1 MGQTYHTIIIG
12 AGHNGLVAAEY
23 LAKQGKKVLVL
34 ERRTI
39 VGGSVV
45 TESFGDG
52 FTVDPVFT
60 GGSLRPD
67 IVKDLKLPLPEIKE
81 KPAFISLQPDGNPL
95 TLDAESIKRIS
106 EKDAARFP
114 EFVRFMDKAASILDT
129 AYATIMPRL
138 PMNFGIKEGYG
149 LLELGLEL
157 KLAGRKDMLNFIRAL
172 PMTAQELVEEYFE
185 SEIVKAAIC
194 AVAIHGSTLGPMGA
208 GTGYTLIHNWM
219 NRGGL
224 AHKNVGK
231 AGEITSALANAVK
244 AFGGEIRTESQVT
257 SIRVEGQVAKG
268 VVLANGEEISA
279 NQIFSATDPKHTLL
293 KLVGAQD
300 LPPEFVWH
308 TQSIKMRGSVAKIH
322 LQTNGNHGIPAGT
335 IVLAPSIKYLERAYD
350 ASKYGAI
357 SEKPYLEVTS
367 VPVRESAK
375 ESVVSIHFQF
385 APYALKNSEWKV
397 ESGKV
402 ENLAINTLAEFFPNL
417 KSSIVNRKLIT
428 PQDLES
434 TYGLTEGDLN
444 HGQLMLDQFLFMRPI
459 PGWSNHKTP
468 IDNLYLCGSGV
479 HGGGGVSGAAG
490 RNAAKSLK

>member
-1 MGQTYHTIIIG
+1 MTNHYDTIIIG
-12 AGHNGLVAAEY
+12 AGHNGLVAAAY

-34 ERRTI
+34 ERRAI

-45 TESFGDG
+45 TESFGEG
-52 FTVDPVFT
+52 FTVDSVFT
-60 GGSLRPD
+60 GGNLRPD
-67 IVKDLKLPLPEIKE
+67 IIKDLKLALPKVNE
-81 KPAFISLQPDGNPL
+81 KPAFISLQPDGNHL

-138 PMNFGIKEGYG
+138 PMNFNIREGYG

-172 PMTAQELVEEYFE
+172 PMTAQELLDEYFE
-185 SEIVKAAIC
+185 SDVVKAAI
-194 AVAIHGSTLGPMGA
+194 ASVGIHGFTLGPMGA
-208 GTGYTLIHNWM
+208 GTGYTLIHNWL

-224 AHKNVGK
+224 ANVNVGK
-231 AGEITSALANAVK
+231 AGEITQALANAVK
-244 AFGGEIRTESQVT
+244 SFGGEIRTEAEVKSIKVESQ
-257 SIRVEGQVAKG
+257 IAKG
-268 VVLANGEEISA
+268 VILANGEEILA
-279 NQIFSATDPKHTLL
+279 NQILSSADPKHTLL

-308 TQSIKMRGSVAKIH
+308 AQSIKMRGSVAKIH
-322 LQTNGNHGIPAGT
+322 LQTNGNHGIPEGT
-335 IVLAPSIKYLERAYD
+335 VVLAPSIKYLERAYD
-350 ASKYGAI
+350 AAKYGEI
-357 SEKPYLEVTS
+357 SEKPYLEVTTS
-367 VPVRESAK
+367 GN
-375 ESVVSIHFQF
+375 VVSIHFQS
-385 APYALKNSEWKV
+385 APYALRNSEWKV
-397 ESGKV
+397 ESAKV
-402 ENLAINTLAEFFPNL
+402 AELAIKTLEEYFPAL
-417 KSSIVNRKLIT
+417 HASRITHHIIT

-490 RNAAKSLK
+490 RNAVKSLK